1 MKNGEGLDMRSLR
14 RDPEAAWWA
23 SGMVGSDGA
32 YGGREGAVAERR
44 VGPRSEGRRILVVE
58 DELLI
63 ALNIATVLNQSGYE
77 VIGIAGTMADAV
89 RIAAERAPDLA
100 LMDVTLEGRGDG
112 VETAR
117 QLQDRFATPILFVTA
132 HSDRGTLDRVRALNP
147 RGWLLKPFSPRQL
160 EQAVEAAF
168 GSG

>member
-1 MKNGEGLDMRSLR
+1 MENSEGLDTRPLR
-14 RDPEAAWWA
+14 RGLEAPWWG
-23 SGMVGSDGA
+23 SGMIGGEDV
-32 YGGREGAVAERR
+32 YGGREGAVPE
-44 VGPRSEGRRILVVE
+44 GSLLLRSGGKRILIVE

-89 RIAAERAPDLA
+89 RLASERTPDLV

-117 QLQDRFATPILFVTA
+117 QLQNRFATPILFVTA
-132 HSDRGTLDRVRALNP
+132 HSDRSTLERVRALNP
-147 RGWLLKPFSPRQL
+147 RGWLLKPFSPKQL

-168 GSG
+168 GTV

>member
-1 MKNGEGLDMRSLR
+1 MNGEGLDIRSLP

-23 SGMVGSDGA
+23 SGMVGGDEA
-32 YGGREGAVAERR
+32 YGGRERAVAERR
-44 VGPRSEGRRILVVE
+44 VVPRSGGRRILVVE

-63 ALNIATVLNQSGYE
+63 ALNIATVLNQFGYE

-89 RIAAERAPDLA
+89 RIAGERAPDLA

-132 HSDRGTLDRVRALNP
+132 HSDRGTLERVRALNP
-147 RGWLLKPFSPRQL
+147 RGWLFKPFSPRQL

-168 GSG
+168 GSV